1 MAAAAAA
8 DVQTELAT
16 RVASW
21 KSKIEPALAEQD
33 ARPAFDI
40 HACGADVLSA
50 LQHAA
55 PAPSTPDAPPCVRFG
70 QLVTERAVY
79 EVARAFAAMLQLVNA
94 GNLGIVTDGGA
105 DDRGD
110 AERSSAAFT
119 VQLLSTAAA
128 QSALDA
134 YRAPSLLEDGDA
146 AAERPVAKPAA
157 KAAGADKAAPAAKR
171 RAALAPN

>member
-1 MAAAAAA
+1 
-8 DVQTELAT
+8 
-16 RVASW
+16 VASW

-55 PAPSTPDAPPCVRFG
+55 PAPSTPDAPPPCVRFG
-70 QLVTERAVY
+70 QLVTERSVY

-94 GNLGIVTDGGA
+94 GNLGIVADSGA
-105 DDRGD
+105 EDAGD
-110 AERSSAAFT
+110 AARSSAAFT

-134 YRAPSLLEDGDA
+134 YRAPSLLEEGGGSGDA
-146 AAERPVAKPAA
+146 APERPVAKPAT
-157 KAAGADKAAPAAKR
+157 KAAGADKAAPAPKR
-171 RAALAPN
+171 RAALAQN